1 MIPLSGKIRQPAGEI
16 VSAFED
22 LLMVQ
27 YHCGVMSAGQSV
39 VGSRRGHQYVGGG
52 IDVLVKHYSIVA

>member
-1 MIPLSGKIRQPAGEI
+1 VIPEVEMIPLGGKNRQPASDI

-27 YHCGVMSAGQSV
+27 YHCGVMSEASVGRSVVV
-39 VGSRRGHQYVGGG
+39 VGSRRGHQCRG
-52 IDVLVKHYSIVA
+52 